1 MQLHW
6 LGVGEPSAYQW
17 EGRYFQSANVLRVE
31 KENGFNLNTDK
42 YNWEEYD
49 HFIKEDCTKDI
60 DFGEG
65 KKNIF
70 ALKGTTIL
78 RQIDK
83 EVQLA
88 VNDFGKGCS
97 VYIRLMMRRVY
108 INGSALTSMSK
119 CVPMWKTATIVSL
132 ITRMSHSLLLFIRV
146 MARALIW
153 IWKQTKSSGMKF
165 SDDGGETF
173 RFSFYKISMKKSNI
187 HIKSFEN
194 FKKKYCMEMYELLKS
209 NDV

>member
-42 YNWEEYD
+42 YSWEEHD

-70 ALKGTTIL
+70 ALKGATIL

-83 EVQLA
+83 KVQLA

-119 CVPMWKTATIVSL
+119 RVPM
-132 ITRMSHSLLLFIRV
+132 
-146 MARALIW
+146 
-153 IWKQTKSSGMKF
+153 
-165 SDDGGETF
+165 
-173 RFSFYKISMKKSNI
+173 
-187 HIKSFEN
+187 
-194 FKKKYCMEMYELLKS
+194 
-209 NDV
+209 